1 VKLTRKLSWL
11 VAVAAVLSIPVAAM
25 GDGPAWWD
33 PLNVAG
39 TDKSA
44 KKTTAR
50 KPAAKESSWA
60 KLPGFG
66 SDSKTAKKPAG
77 KKEPSTLTKMNNS
90 TKSFFNKTADVLT
103 PWDNNKKKPISKQPT
118 GYGTGGGAKT
128 TAKAKKEEPKGNILT
143 SWWKDKEPEPKRPK
157 TVSDFIAGERP
168 YAE

>member
-11 VAVAAVLSIPVAAM
+11 FALAAVLSIPVIAM
-25 GDGPAWWD
+25 ADGPAWWD

-39 TDKSA
+39 TDKSP
-44 KKTTAR
+44 KKSTAR
-50 KPAAKESSWA
+50 KPAAKESSWM

-77 KKEPSTLTKMNNS
+77 KKAPSTLTKMNNS
-90 TKSFFNKTADVLT
+90 TKSFFHKTADVLT
-103 PWDNNKKKPISKQPT
+103 PWDNNKKPVAKRPT

-128 TAKAKKEEPKGNILT
+128 ASRTKKEEPKGNILT

-157 TVSDFIAGERP
+157 TVSDFVGGERL